1 MGQNT
6 GVAKSEWKYQIRG
19 LVKTGTLT
27 GETTAVRTSVGTPT
41 ETTAAVVREAE
52 TAAVSETTGAQTVVT
67 DSNDVGAEGGIRKD
81 LPAVSTVSKKGIL
94 PRTVRSPSRSS
105 RGTREGP

>member
-1 MGQNT
+1 
-6 GVAKSEWKYQIRG
+6 
-19 LVKTGTLT
+19 
-27 GETTAVRTSVGTPT
+27 
-41 ETTAAVVREAE
+41 
-52 TAAVSETTGAQTVVT
+52 
-67 DSNDVGAEGGIRKD
+67 VGAEGGIRKD